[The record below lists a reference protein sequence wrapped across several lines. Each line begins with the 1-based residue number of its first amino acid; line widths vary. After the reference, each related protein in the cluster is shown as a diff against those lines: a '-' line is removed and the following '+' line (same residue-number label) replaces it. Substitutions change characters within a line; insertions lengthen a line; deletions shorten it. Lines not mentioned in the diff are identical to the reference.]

1 MPTGAPPSLQLDL
14 FLRDTT
20 AYQQA
25 LARYERLRPILQG
38 QATLTQQSQ
47 ATGIPYN
54 QLWRDL
60 SAFSARGLLA
70 SWITGPSPIPAAR
83 PRSTSAYHSMCSTRS
98 CGSL

>member
-25 LARYERLRPILQG
+25 VARYERLRPILQG

-47 ATGIPYN
+47 ATGIPSKLG
-54 QLWRDL
+54 Q
-60 SAFSARGLLA
+60 GILA
-70 SWITGPSPIPAAR
+70 
-83 PRSTSAYHSMCSTRS
+83 TS
-98 CGSL
+98 GD